1 MVLSI
6 MEIIKLEKDV
16 PVIYSYDMAMG
27 FEIQHRS
34 IYRMCSVYKKDLEA
48 FGEVRFKITSSDSG
62 QNVKVAILNEQQ
74 ATFLATLL
82 RNNGKAVEF
91 KKQLVKEFFKMKGFI
106 DSKKIVRAIGLETRK
121 TLTDSIKESGENER
135 MHGKGY
141 SNYTRLV
148 YSITGLSEQFKEYKK
163 VCKDMGIKADFR
175 SDLTTSELERVE
187 LAESLIKPMLKLE
200 KEYSEIKKTLE
211 PLFKTKE
218 IGE

>member
-148 YSITGLSEQFKEYKK
+148 YQVTGLKEDYKEYKK
-163 VCKDMGIKADFR
+163 HFPKGDYR
-175 SDLTTSELERVE
+175 TSLNPTQLKQIE
-187 LAESLIKPMLKLE
+187 LAESLIKPMLELE